1 MYKDLRWALSWKL
14 VSSGPDLT
22 EGLNYINMDV
32 ILVSILSIFTKSS
45 FFIRHCFLTE
55 NFSCKGS
62 PFTSK
67 SWWKASWNIWIY
79 LSYKDCLCGQ
89 NVLWGPSPIRM
100 SYEQPL
106 CTLFSKE
113 YRFFH
118 HEDLASW
125 EGFHNSKYCTHLSF
139 NHSIAFSNLSWLFET
154 GSMELSKL
162 YWQRIS
168 LKLWDF
174 PLISMNLID

>member
-1 MYKDLRWALSWKL
+1 
-14 VSSGPDLT
+14 
-22 EGLNYINMDV
+22 
-32 ILVSILSIFTKSS
+32 
-45 FFIRHCFLTE
+45 
-55 NFSCKGS
+55 
-62 PFTSK
+62 
-67 SWWKASWNIWIY
+67 
-79 LSYKDCLCGQ
+79 
-89 NVLWGPSPIRM
+89 M

-154 GSMELSKL
+154 GSTELSKL

-174 PLISMNLID
+174 PLISMNLIDQRSTLASQTGAYDCTLHIFMPLVPIVAHIKCVMLYLVTTVHWHESDTATDRIRCPPWPTKQGPTVVCCTFLYYQCLPFSLI